1 MTFEQN
7 LKKLEL
13 IADKMEDK
21 DTSLDEGLKLF
32 DEGVKLAEECMKK
45 LEESSGKV
53 TELSERLEKLRVSD
67 GEDGGE

>member
-7 LKKLEL
+7 LKKLEQ

-32 DEGVKLAEECMKK
+32 DEGVKSARGSHKK
-45 LEESSGKV
+45 LEESAGKV
-53 TELSERLEKLRVSD
+53 TELSEGLEKLRVT
-67 GEDGGE
+67 DGGDGG